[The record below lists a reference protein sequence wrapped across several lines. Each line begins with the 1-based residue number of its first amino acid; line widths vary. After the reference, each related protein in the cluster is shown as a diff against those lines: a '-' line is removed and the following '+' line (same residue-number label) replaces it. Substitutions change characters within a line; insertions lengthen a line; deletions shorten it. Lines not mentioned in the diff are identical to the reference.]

1 LCYLWISIPVNM
13 YSTQSRCKCSFLAVV
28 LCVLFYLPAV
38 AAPSDH
44 CDSIVRKGIE
54 AMQRNE
60 HVKSLQLLMLARNIA
75 HKNNW
80 AKQEFLAVNNI
91 GANYYSLLEYGVALN
106 YYLEAYTIALKKLG
120 PKFEMVVLNN
130 IAILYSKEK
139 KYDKANEYFQK
150 SFDIAKDNKDK
161 LKMGLYAMNMGN
173 VANEMK
179 KPALGRKYFEQSI
192 PLLAS
197 EPKILLL
204 AKIGLADCDLAQGK
218 WENARKSAQQ
228 IYTSTTDL
236 EYNDVGISLLT
247 IIAKSYLN
255 QNNLEQAEKYTSK
268 LSLLNPNLETKISIF
283 EMLSEL
289 NFKAKNYQ
297 KAIQYK
303 DSVLKA
309 SSEFEAIKNGK
320 LFETNKAK
328 FEIKNY
334 QNEIILK
341 EAKLTSERRF
351 FYAAFT
357 IVIIIVIFVILALRN
372 RSVKH
377 KQKKLIAE
385 RNEKILF
392 LELEK
397 EKNEHLLLEKQLE
410 EKETIALLEQE
421 RLKNELESRNRKL
434 SAKALY
440 LSGRNEMIEEVL
452 SKLSGVPQLSTDA
465 ALTSQIKTL
474 KNHLRSDGE
483 WDDFITHFE
492 EVNHTFLATLKTKH
506 PDLNANDVRFLSY
519 IYMNL
524 SNKEI
529 ASMLN
534 ITAEACRKRKERL
547 LSKMELPE
555 SSSLYDYLA
564 TL

>member
-1 LCYLWISIPVNM
+1 MLSLDINPESM
-13 YSTQSRCKCSFLAVV
+13 RSTPSRFKFSFLAIM
-28 LCVLFYLPAV
+28 LCFSVYESAT
-38 AAPSDH
+38 AAPTDR
-44 CDSIVRKGIE
+44 CDSIIRKGIE

-60 HVKSLQLLMLARNIA
+60 NVTSLKMLTLARNMA
-75 HKNNW
+75 RKNNW
-80 AKQEFLAVNNI
+80 PKQEFLAVNNI
-91 GANYYSLLEYGVALN
+91 GANYYSLLEYGLALN

-150 SFDIAKDNKDK
+150 SYAIAKENKDK

-173 VANEMK
+173 VANEMEN
-179 KPALGRKYFEQSI
+179 PTLGRKYFEQSI
-192 PLLAS
+192 SLLAN
-197 EPKILLL
+197 EPKIKLL
-204 AKIGLADCDLAQGK
+204 AQIGLADCDLAQGK
-218 WENARKSAQQ
+218 WESARKSAQQ
-228 IYTSTTDL
+228 MYSSANDL
-236 EYNDVGISLLT
+236 EFNDVGISLLT

-255 QNNLEQAEKYTSK
+255 QNKLEEAEKYTNK
-268 LSLLNPNLETKISIF
+268 LSLLHPNLETRISIYD
-283 EMLSEL
+283 MLSEL
-289 NFKAKNYQ
+289 HFKAKNYQ
-297 KAIQYK
+297 KAMQYK

-309 SSEFEAIKNGK
+309 SSEFEAVKNGK

-328 FEIKNY
+328 FEIRNY
-334 QNEIILK
+334 QNELVLK

-351 FYAAFT
+351 FYAAFA
-357 IVIIIVIFVILALRN
+357 IVIFIVIFIIWALRN

-377 KQKKLIAE
+377 KQNKLIAE

-452 SKLSGVPQLSTDA
+452 SKLSGVTQLANDITLS
-465 ALTSQIKTL
+465 SQIKTL
-474 KNHLRSDGE
+474 KDHLKTDAE

-492 EVNHTFLATLKTKH
+492 QVNHTFLTTLKTKH